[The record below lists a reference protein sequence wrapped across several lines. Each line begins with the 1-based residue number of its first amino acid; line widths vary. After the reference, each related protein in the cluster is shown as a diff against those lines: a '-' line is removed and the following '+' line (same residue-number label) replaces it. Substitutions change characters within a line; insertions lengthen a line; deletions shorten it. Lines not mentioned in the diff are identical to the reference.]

1 MDRREVLRQKLR
13 QKIKDKRTQSQLPS
27 LKETNKA
34 KKEYKREVQELDAD
48 PRITPDMVSLYREA
62 LMAFPDNNLSNPKQ
76 ILDDPSKHK
85 KEYGNYVLAI
95 MKKAKEKSWGVNA
108 IRSLLVNS
116 YTKYMTHM
124 LGLDEVPAFLRA

>member
-13 QKIKDKRTQSQLPS
+13 QKIKDKRAQSQQPS

-48 PRITPDMVSLYREA
+48 PRVTPDMISLYREA
-62 LMAFPDNNLSNPKQ
+62 LLAFPESNLSNPKQ
-76 ILDDPSKHK
+76 ILDDPSKYK
-85 KEYGNYVLAI
+85 KEYGNYVLEI
-95 MKKAKEKSWGVNA
+95 MKKAKTKGWGVNA
-108 IRSLLVNS
+108 IRPLLVNS

-124 LGLDEVPAFLRA
+124 LGLEEVPAFLK